1 MSNFRPRVYVAGRYS
16 SETPEGRLANT
27 RRAIEVGIHLWH
39 KGYAP
44 FIPHLIHYADQV
56 ANEIGLPLIY
66 PDWIAWDDCFQE
78 TCHLF
83 FYDSESPGAD
93 REYRNAQVM
102 GQPIFRYL
110 VDVPLATDFLRQF
123 QQYETERVGEVYTG
137 SFFHQ
142 KVMIQRLPHGEGI
155 DLPEYKTEGAAA
167 MDLCAA
173 SPEGEEMALYPGEMA
188 MVPTG
193 FAIAIPEG
201 LAGLVLPRSGL
212 ATKHRVSLAN
222 APGLV
227 DSDFRGEIL
236 LSLTNSGDSVFNFKR
251 GDRLAQ
257 LLLIDVTRAVWTVTN
272 SLPISERGSGGFG
285 STGLH

>member
-1 MSNFRPRVYVAGRYS
+1 
-16 SETPEGRLANT
+16 
-27 RRAIEVGIHLWH
+27 
-39 KGYAP
+39 
-44 FIPHLIHYADQV
+44 
-56 ANEIGLPLIY
+56 
-66 PDWIAWDDCFQE
+66 
-78 TCHLF
+78 
-83 FYDSESPGAD
+83 
-93 REYRNAQVM
+93 M

-110 VDVPLATDFLRQF
+110 VDVPLASDFLRQLS
-123 QQYETERVGEVYTG
+123 QSDTSQVGQIHTG
-137 SFFHQ
+137 AFFHQ

-155 DLPEYKTEGAAA
+155 SLPEYKTDGAAA

-173 SPEGEEMALYPGEMA
+173 TPEGEEMALYPGETTK
-188 MVPTG
+188 VPTG

-212 ATKHRVSLAN
+212 ATKDRVSLAN
-222 APGLV
+222 SPGLV

-236 LSLTNSGDSVFNFKR
+236 LSLTNFGDSVFNFKR

-285 STGLH
+285 SPESRPSVKTIRR